1 MEKKLYKVYFHGK
14 LAKDFGKGEFEV
26 VGIHLKDIFSGL
38 VSRFGQGFQDTIIN
52 GSWHI
57 TAGKLISKKL
67 TPDDNFLS
75 EELVDFPIDSE
86 ELHVFPAIL
95 GAGGKGIGQ
104 IILGVVLIVIAVV
117 VFIFAPPAGAAIAGA
132 GAGAGA
138 AGGLVTVGTAV
149 SLGLAGVMS
158 LAGGVMAMLT
168 KSPSMGDYASA
179 SPVDQRASFLYN
191 GAVNNTEQGVPVPLV
206 YGRHLT
212 GSTVIS
218 AGMDVEQ
225 I

>member
-1 MEKKLYKVYFHGK
+1 MERKLYKVYFHGK

-26 VGIHLKDIFSGL
+26 MGIHLKDIFSGL
-38 VSRFGQGFQDTIIN
+38 VSRFGQGFQDTIVN

-57 TAGKLISKKL
+57 TAGKLKSKKL
-67 TPDDNFLS
+67 TTEDNFLS
-75 EELVDFPIDSE
+75 EDLVEFPLDSE
-86 ELHVFPAIL
+86 ELHVFPVIT

-117 VFIFAPPAGAAIAGA
+117 ITVFCPPAGAAVAGTI
-132 GAGAGA
+132 GGVGYSA
-138 AGGLVTVGTAV
+138 AAASLVI
-149 SLGLAGVMS
+149 AGVMS
-158 LAGGVMAMLT
+158 IAGGIVAMMT
-168 KSPSMGDYASA
+168 KTPSMGDYASGNN
-179 SPVDQRASFLYN
+179 VDQRPSFLYN

-212 GSTVIS
+212 GSTIIS